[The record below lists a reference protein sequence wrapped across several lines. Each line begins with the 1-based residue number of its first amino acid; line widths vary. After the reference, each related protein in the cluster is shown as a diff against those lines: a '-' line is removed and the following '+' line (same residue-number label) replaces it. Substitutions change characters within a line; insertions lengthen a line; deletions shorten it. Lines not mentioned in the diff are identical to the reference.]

1 MKPKRTYHIIKRI
14 TNSII
19 AFLLI
24 QFQVNGSGYHHY
36 DTVKPSNVLVQKNL
50 EDTTIQF
57 RVGFTSLFTVSAAD
71 VKKGPLQY
79 ELNEKAISFIQT
91 YMDKQGAGL
100 RKMKTWAKP
109 YFNLYD
115 VILESKGIPTQ
126 LKYLSVIESH
136 LSSDVTSSAGAVG
149 PWQIMPAEATRLGL
163 KLTPNDERTD
173 YEKSTQAAATI
184 LKELYDEFGDWLLVV
199 AAYNGGA
206 GRLRQTIK
214 KTKTNDF
221 WALQYQLPLETRDHV
236 KKFIAT
242 IYVFESDQTSL
253 VTYLNKANLIK
264 KKDTT
269 IDKLARLEIKGRYS
283 AQIIAQFISF
293 PIEKLM
299 DLNPQIEK
307 VLATGK
313 SFELILP
320 QDKLEIFEA
329 HKNEILQ
336 ASIQSLYKIRD

>member
-1 MKPKRTYHIIKRI
+1 MKPKSIFY
-14 TNSII
+14 II
-19 AFLLI
+19 ALLSLI
-24 QFQVNGSGYHHY
+24 QLQVNGAGYHHY
-36 DTVKPSNVLVQKNL
+36 DTVKPVNVAVQKKL

-57 RVGFTSLFTVSAAD
+57 RVGFTSLFSVSAVD
-71 VKKGPLQY
+71 VKKGSLEY
-79 ELNEKAISFIQT
+79 TLNEKAISFIQT
-91 YMDKQGAGL
+91 YMDKQGVGL

-163 KLTPNDERTD
+163 KLTPNDDRTD

-184 LKELYDEFGDWLLVV
+184 LKELFDEFGDWLLVV

-214 KTKTNDF
+214 KMKTNDF

-242 IYVFESDQTSL
+242 IYVFESDQTNL
-253 VTYLNKANLIK
+253 VSYLNKPTLIK
-264 KKDTT
+264 KKEAVNDN
-269 IDKLARLEIKGRYS
+269 LARLEIKGRYS
-283 AQIIAQFISF
+283 AQIIAQFVSF
-293 PIEKLM
+293 PLEKLM
-299 DLNPQIEK
+299 NLNPQIEK
-307 VLATGK
+307 VLSTGK

-320 QDKLEIFEA
+320 KDKLEIFEA

>member
-1 MKPKRTYHIIKRI
+1 MYRKIVHHI
-14 TNSII
+14 
-19 AFLLI
+19 LLVFSLL
-24 QFQVNGSGYHHY
+24 QLNANAAVYFHN
-36 DTVKPSNVLVQKNL
+36 DTVKPAAIAIQKNV
-50 EDTTIQF
+50 EDTTTQF
-57 RVGFTSLFTVSAAD
+57 RVGFTSLFTVNAED

-79 ELNEKAISFIQT
+79 ALNEKAISFIQT

-115 VILESKGIPTQ
+115 VILENNGIPSQ

-136 LSSDVTSSAGAVG
+136 LSSIVTSSAGAVG

-173 YEKSTQAAATI
+173 YEKSTKAAATI

-214 KTKTNDF
+214 KMKTKDF
-221 WALQYQLPLETRDHV
+221 WSLQYNLPLETRDHV

-242 IYVFESDQTSL
+242 IYVFESDETNL
-253 VTYLNKANLIK
+253 LTYLSKPHLIK
-264 KKDTT
+264 KKEAVDN
-269 IDKLARLEIKGRYS
+269 KNLGRLEIKGRYS
-283 AQIIAQFISF
+283 AQIIAQFVSF
-293 PIEKLM
+293 PLDQLM
-299 DLNPQIEK
+299 NLNPQIEK
-307 VLATGK
+307 VLSTGK

-320 QDKLEIFEA
+320 KEKLEIFEA

-336 ASIQSLYKIRD
+336 ASITALYKIKE

>member
-1 MKPKRTYHIIKRI
+1 MNMYQKRQFHMMLILFTIIHITVHGAIDHVVD
-14 TNSII
+14 TNLP
-19 AFLLI
+19 AP
-24 QFQVNGSGYHHY
+24 V
-36 DTVKPSNVLVQKNL
+36 VVQKKL

-57 RVGFTSLFTVSAAD
+57 RVGFTSLFTVNAED
-71 VKKGPLQY
+71 VKKGTLQY

-115 VILESKGIPTQ
+115 AILENNGIPSQ

-136 LSSDVTSSAGAVG
+136 LSSIVVSSAGAVG

-163 KLTPNDERTD
+163 KLAPLDERTD

-214 KTKTNDF
+214 KLKTKDF
-221 WALQYQLPLETRDHV
+221 WALQYHLPLETRDHV

-242 IYVFESDQTSL
+242 IYVFESDQNNL
-253 VTYLNKANLIK
+253 VTYLSKPTLIK
-264 KKDTT
+264 KKEAVDNSN
-269 IDKLARLEIKGRYS
+269 LGRVEIKGRYR
-283 AQIIAQFISF
+283 AQIIAEFVSF
-293 PIEKLM
+293 PLDKLIN
-299 DLNPQIEK
+299 LNPYLEK

-313 SFELILP
+313 TIELILP
-320 QDKLEIFEA
+320 KDKLEIFEA

-336 ASIQSLYKIRD
+336 ASIASLYKIKD

>member
-1 MKPKRTYHIIKRI
+1 
-14 TNSII
+14 
-19 AFLLI
+19 
-24 QFQVNGSGYHHY
+24 
-36 DTVKPSNVLVQKNL
+36 
-50 EDTTIQF
+50 
-57 RVGFTSLFTVSAAD
+57 
-71 VKKGPLQY
+71 
-79 ELNEKAISFIQT
+79 
-91 YMDKQGAGL
+91 
-100 RKMKTWAKP
+100 
-109 YFNLYD
+109 
-115 VILESKGIPTQ
+115 
-126 LKYLSVIESH
+126 VIESN
-136 LSSDVTSSAGAVG
+136 LNSVATSSAGAVG

-214 KTKTNDF
+214 KMKTNDF
-221 WALQYQLPLETRDHV
+221 WALQYELPLETRDHV

-242 IYVFESDQTSL
+242 IYVFESDQTNL
-253 VTYLNKANLIK
+253 VTYLNKPTLIK
-264 KKDTT
+264 KKEAVNEN
-269 IDKLARLEIKGRYS
+269 LARLEIKGRYS
-283 AQIIAQFISF
+283 AQIIAEFISF
-293 PIEKLM
+293 PLEKLM
-299 DLNPQIEK
+299 NLNPQIEK

-320 QDKLEIFEA
+320 KDKLEIFEA

>member
-1 MKPKRTYHIIKRI
+1 MLK
-14 TNSII
+14 
-19 AFLLI
+19 
-24 QFQVNGSGYHHY
+24 QC
-36 DTVKPSNVLVQKNL
+36 VK
-50 EDTTIQF
+50 
-57 RVGFTSLFTVSAAD
+57 SLFGS
-71 VKKGPLQY
+71 KKV
-79 ELNEKAISFIQT
+79 ISFSFVKIDN
-91 YMDKQGAGL
+91 M
-100 RKMKTWAKP
+100 
-109 YFNLYD
+109 FNNLYD
-115 VILESKGIPTQ
+115 VILDSKGIPTQ

-214 KTKTNDF
+214 KMKTNDF

-242 IYVFESDQTSL
+242 IYVFESDQTNL
-253 VTYLNKANLIK
+253 VTYLNKPTLIK
-264 KKDTT
+264 KKEAVNEN
-269 IDKLARLEIKGRYS
+269 LARLEIKGRYS
-283 AQIIAQFISF
+283 AQIIAEFVSF
-293 PIEKLM
+293 PLEKLM
-299 DLNPQIEK
+299 NLNPQIEK

-320 QDKLEIFEA
+320 KDKLEIFEA